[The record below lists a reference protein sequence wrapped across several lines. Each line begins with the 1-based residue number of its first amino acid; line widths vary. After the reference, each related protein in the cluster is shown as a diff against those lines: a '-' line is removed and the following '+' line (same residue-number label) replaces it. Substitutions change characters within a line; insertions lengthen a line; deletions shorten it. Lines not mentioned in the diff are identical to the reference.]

1 MFCLNCGTKIAE
13 TDRRCSKCGMTVSEM
28 KARIAQAE
36 EMLTYAETVG
46 PASTTK
52 LPPVAQRTYVDREGN
67 VFSPAEEIPLPP
79 RKGPAVP
86 LDALPH
92 IGSED
97 PYVTMPIQRVV
108 SDRGEVIAD
117 VNRDV
122 TVFVQE
128 EPKKDTTTFLKL
140 IIGILLVLLVAG
152 VLFVI
157 WNWVGIPF

>member
-1 MFCLNCGTKIAE
+1 M
-13 TDRRCSKCGMTVSEM
+13 
-28 KARIAQAE
+28 
-36 EMLTYAETVG
+36 
-46 PASTTK
+46 
-52 LPPVAQRTYVDREGN
+52 
-67 VFSPAEEIPLPP
+67 FSPAVEIPLPP

-108 SDRGEVIAD
+108 SDRGEVVAD